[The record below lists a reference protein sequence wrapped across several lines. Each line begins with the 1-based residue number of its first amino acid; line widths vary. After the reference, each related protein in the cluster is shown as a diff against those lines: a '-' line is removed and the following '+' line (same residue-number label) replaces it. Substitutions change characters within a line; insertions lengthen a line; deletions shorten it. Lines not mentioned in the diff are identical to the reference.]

1 MTRYCPEKTQVV
13 VEKIHE
19 YLSTIS
25 ENVQSGR
32 MGIEEFIIF
41 KVHSVEGSS
50 IPQDIHIL
58 LASG

>member
-1 MTRYCPEKTQVV
+1 MTRYCPEKTLV

-19 YLSTIS
+19 YLSTIG
-25 ENVQSGR
+25 ENVRSGR
-32 MGIEEFIIF
+32 MGIDEFIIF
-41 KVHSVEGSS
+41 KVRLVEGSS